1 MCVRNPFLF
10 LTAVWFD
17 TGLRVPVP
25 WCHENT
31 ELPALRRQDEEE
43 RNDQRGTNPVAV
55 WQARLR
61 RQRHPLLRSWRRGC
75 AGLPRLAAVQK
86 NATGCVGPRPDAQ
99 AQEWAGL
106 EPVAAVP
113 DGRAGPRRGAP
124 RRHPPGPQCGRAH
137 RLRGRA
143 RARLVRGP
151 ARDQRRMGEPDG
163 PHRSNPW
170 SSCAMGAA
178 AFARPSGTHGRTPA
192 CNAACSTSASI
203 SAPYSA
209 PTRATRRP
217 GNCCC
222 VLAICVPH
230 CEQCFSAG

>member
-1 MCVRNPFLF
+1 MCVRNRFLF

-43 RNDQRGTNPVAV
+43 RNDRRGTNPVV
-55 WQARLR
+55 VRQARLR

-75 AGLPRLAAVQK
+75 AGLPRLAAVQE

-99 AQEWAGL
+99 AQQWARL

-124 RRHPPGPQCGRAH
+124 RRPSTPGRNAVVLIAYGDGH
-137 RLRGRA
+137 VLGWYVA
-143 RARLVRGP
+143 RS
-151 ARDQRRMGEPDG
+151 E
-163 PHRSNPW
+163 
-170 SSCAMGAA
+170 
-178 AFARPSGTHGRTPA
+178 
-192 CNAACSTSASI
+192 TSAAWENLMARI
-203 SAPYSA
+203 AEPVVA
-209 PTRATRRP
+209 
-217 GNCCC
+217 
-222 VLAICVPH
+222 V
-230 CEQCFSAG
+230 